1 MGADFLS
8 FAAFRAFGRL
18 ACKRGFRYPSPNPSC
33 ALTSLTIA
41 TISRESFMSEPV
53 YIVNGART
61 PMGGLMGELSSLSA
75 VNLGEVAIRA
85 ALDKANVNGAD
96 VNEVIM
102 GCVLPSG
109 LRQGPARQAAID
121 AGIPDTVGA
130 TTINKLCGSGMKSVM
145 LAHDLIK
152 AGTNE
157 IMVAGGMES
166 MSNAPYLLPK
176 ARGGLR
182 MGHGELQDCMFT
194 DGLEDAKTGRLMGAF
209 AQDVA
214 DQYQLTREAMDDY
227 AIGSLTKANAAI
239 ASGAL
244 QAEMASVTVKTRQG
258 EIMID
263 TDEQPGNANL
273 EKIPQ
278 LRPAFKP
285 DGTVTAANS
294 SSISDGASAL
304 VLASEQ
310 AVNAKGLKP
319 IAKILGHTTHS
330 RHPSEFTL
338 APIDAIKNLMHRLEW
353 QADDVDLFEI
363 NEAFAMV
370 TMLAIKEVGLD
381 PDRVNIHGGACAQGH
396 PIGSTGSRIIVS
408 LVHAL
413 KLKGLKR
420 GIASLCIGGGEATAV
435 AVELV

>member
-1 MGADFLS
+1 
-8 FAAFRAFGRL
+8 
-18 ACKRGFRYPSPNPSC
+18 
-33 ALTSLTIA
+33 
-41 TISRESFMSEPV
+41 MSDAV
-53 YIVNGART
+53 YIIDGART
-61 PMGGLMGELSSLSA
+61 PMGGLMGELSTLSA
-75 VNLGEVAIRA
+75 VNLGEVAIRS
-85 ALDKANVNGAD
+85 ALEKSNLSGDD
-96 VNEVIM
+96 IDEVIM

-121 AGIPDTVGA
+121 AGIPDSVGA

-145 LAHDLIK
+145 LSHDLIR
-152 AGTNE
+152 AGTNRV
-157 IMVAGGMES
+157 MVAGGMES

-214 DQYQLTREAMDDY
+214 DQHQLTREAMDEY
-227 AIGSLTKANAAI
+227 AIGSLRRAMAAI
-239 ASGAL
+239 ESGAL
-244 QAEMASVTVKTRQG
+244 TAEIAPVTVKNRKG
-258 EIMID
+258 ETIID
-263 TDEQPGNANL
+263 TDEQPGNANID
-273 EKIPQ
+273 KIPQ
-278 LRPAFKP
+278 LKPAFKA

-304 VLASEQ
+304 VLASET
-310 AVNAKGLKP
+310 AVAEKGLKP
-319 IAKILGHTTHS
+319 MAKILGHTTHS

-338 APIDAIKNLMHRLEW
+338 APIDAIKTLLDRLNW
-353 QADDVDLFEI
+353 QASDVDLFEI

-370 TMLAIKEVGLD
+370 TMLAIKEVGID
-381 PDRVNIHGGACAQGH
+381 PDKVNVNGGACAQGH

-408 LVHAL
+408 LIHAL
-413 KLKGLKR
+413 KRRGLNR